1 MYIIMKASDGFQ
13 IQLDLEKFKRL
24 QVILERKFDD
34 IVNKEHVG
42 GNLYMFK
49 LATKLDPEAVV
60 LYLISPDQN
69 MSSQLFFNVRQWDW
83 MREQFTAICSRFPEI
98 GDYITCQFRHQSQLT
113 AMKCVDCRGP
123 EDVWN

>member
-49 LATKLDPEAVV
+49 LATKPVSSCVIFDLFRTKHVIATVFQRRAMGLDTRAVQCN
-60 LYLISPDQN
+60 LQQIP
-69 MSSQLFFNVRQWDW
+69 
-83 MREQFTAICSRFPEI
+83 
-98 GDYITCQFRHQSQLT
+98 
-113 AMKCVDCRGP
+113 
-123 EDVWN
+123 